1 MLNLLAEITT
11 TMQLE
16 WGNAYFG
23 VGTSGGRPALCIF
36 GFPIYFYA
44 LFIVTGMA
52 LAILIGGLYFK
63 KRGYDPYDI
72 TIYALVII
80 PIGVL
85 GARMYVYI
93 FPWDETHMMS
103 GWSTFFDFRSGG
115 LGIYGGVILGYLA
128 AFVCCKVRKQDFR
141 IIADSIIP
149 GLFLAQSIGRWGNFA
164 NQEAFGNLITT
175 DYDAMVNLFSFLG
188 RGRDHGF
195 NGIAVWID
203 ASNAGGVAG
212 WYQATFF
219 YESLCTFIGFLVCV
233 LVLLRSKRYKLGWCA
248 AFYGIYYGIVRLVV
262 EGLRTD
268 SLYLFIGAH
277 KTDIKISQLVS
288 VFTITLG
295 ILLLSQIYR
304 KQLHSLYAKL
314 FKSEREQ
321 LAKSRWIL
329 IPVTVLSLALAVTM
343 FALGGES
350 RFIVGFFA
358 TLLCLYSFLGI
369 FALQDRLKLYC
380 ANCGKRNLS
389 QGGWQ
394 SDRDKYRVQT
404 AVYAVVSAALVA
416 VALFSLI
423 KWGIADG
430 LDNGYV
436 LAVAALLCC
445 VYFVVVKLVPAVKN
459 YISAENKPFESNI
472 HCECGNVYDV
482 KLNAFLLFFF
492 PPKVYPD
499 YGVENRKPW
508 VDPEPK
514 KGKKHKE
521 KT

>member
-141 IIADSIIP
+141 IIADSIMP

-233 LVLLRSKRYKLGWCA
+233 LVLLRSKRYKLG
-248 AFYGIYYGIVRLVV
+248 R
-262 EGLRTD
+262 
-268 SLYLFIGAH
+268 
-277 KTDIKISQLVS
+277 
-288 VFTITLG
+288 
-295 ILLLSQIYR
+295 
-304 KQLHSLYAKL
+304 
-314 FKSEREQ
+314 
-321 LAKSRWIL
+321 
-329 IPVTVLSLALAVTM
+329 
-343 FALGGES
+343 
-350 RFIVGFFA
+350 
-358 TLLCLYSFLGI
+358 
-369 FALQDRLKLYC
+369 
-380 ANCGKRNLS
+380 
-389 QGGWQ
+389 
-394 SDRDKYRVQT
+394 
-404 AVYAVVSAALVA
+404 
-416 VALFSLI
+416 
-423 KWGIADG
+423 
-430 LDNGYV
+430 
-436 LAVAALLCC
+436 
-445 VYFVVVKLVPAVKN
+445 
-459 YISAENKPFESNI
+459 
-472 HCECGNVYDV
+472 
-482 KLNAFLLFFF
+482 
-492 PPKVYPD
+492 
-499 YGVENRKPW
+499 
-508 VDPEPK
+508 
-514 KGKKHKE
+514 
-521 KT
+521 